1 MAIRLFEPLELRGV
15 ALQNRI
21 VFEPMTQ
28 FSAKDGVAGDWH
40 LMHLGQFAVSGAAL
54 VFTESTYVAPE
65 ARNAPECL
73 SLYSYE
79 QEMALARIVGF
90 FHRHSPAKFGVELC
104 HGGRKASSRPNR
116 VGGGP
121 LSVGEGGYETGGW
134 TRWAAILWTCP
145 AAA

>member
-28 FSAKDGVAGDWH
+28 FSSKDGVAGDWH

-65 ARNAPECL
+65 ARNARECL
-73 SLYSYE
+73 SLYTYE
-79 QEMALARIVGF
+79 
-90 FHRHSPAKFGVELC
+90 
-104 HGGRKASSRPNR
+104 
-116 VGGGP
+116 
-121 LSVGEGGYETGGW
+121 
-134 TRWAAILWTCP
+134 
-145 AAA
+145 